1 MFGINNCPTF
11 SQSEER
17 VCAENP
23 ECTHQWSEWSQWSV
37 GCPRLSFL
45 FVLNCWLLVLVVLSL
60 KAKVENRGVQKTIS
74 NFDPRTPWRSECTVT
89 CGQGHLLKNRD
100 CINLKTGEVH
110 MGEGGDFFIKSR
122 KKPNLTNKLNHFNFW
137 TYSKF
142 QSMVHV
148 TPHISK
154 NLN

>member
-45 FVLNCWLLVLVVLSL
+45 FVSNWWLLVLLILSL
-60 KAKVENRGVQKTIS
+60 KAKVDNRGFQKTPVPTS
-74 NFDPRTPWRSECTVT
+74 THGHPD
-89 CGQGHLLKNRD
+89 GQNVLLRVAKD
-100 CINLKTGEVH
+100 T
-110 MGEGGDFFIKSR
+110 F
-122 KKPNLTNKLNHFNFW
+122 
-137 TYSKF
+137 
-142 QSMVHV
+142 
-148 TPHISK
+148 
-154 NLN
+154 